1 MGIHKERGEVVG
13 LASFGGGGGG
23 GGGGAG
29 TNFDSLMG
37 EVTDLVAAGG
47 EVTDLVA
54 AGGEVVEA
62 SLGDGGHCIKK
73 GVSILPG
80 DCMEGGRPELSVG
93 LTAP

>member
-1 MGIHKERGEVVG
+1 MGIHEEREEVVG
-13 LASFGGGGGG
+13 LASFGG
-23 GGGGAG
+23 AG
-29 TNFDSLMG
+29 TNFDSIMG

-62 SLGDGGHCIKK
+62 SLGEGSHCIKK

-80 DCMEGGRPELSVG
+80 DWKVEDQSCQ
-93 LTAP
+93 

>member
-1 MGIHKERGEVVG
+1 MGIHEEREEVVG
-13 LASFGGGGGG
+13 LASFGGT
-23 GGGGAG
+23 G
-29 TNFDSLMG
+29 TNFDSIMG

-62 SLGDGGHCIKK
+62 SLGEGGHCIKK

-80 DCMEGGRPELSVG
+80 DWWVEDQSCQ
-93 LTAP
+93 